1 MPLANVAGID
11 RSLTVANEMLGQ
23 VRDVGGCL
31 EHLLAT
37 YDRLVRGLLSTDVP
51 IPDSHDRLRAISSQ
65 IEDVSKRVQEMLILA
80 HEDREAEVYAALD
93 RAGAR
98 RKSPTA
104 AAPSLSGRP
113 TVMTPLSPASGQ
125 RSASVTVFS
134 ADRVSR
140 SPAPET
146 TTAPR

>member
-1 MPLANVAGID
+1 MCAICAQCAQFRTSRDWLDICGWIYDPLPPRRLALALRIWQSYQAPKTWRPSMPLANVAGID

-65 IEDVSKRVQEMLILA
+65 IEDVSKRVQEMLILVG
-80 HEDREAEVYAALD
+80 EDQHLLH
-93 RAGAR
+93 
-98 RKSPTA
+98 T
-104 AAPSLSGRP
+104 L
-113 TVMTPLSPASGQ
+113 
-125 RSASVTVFS
+125 
-134 ADRVSR
+134 AD
-140 SPAPET
+140 
-146 TTAPR
+146 

>member
-1 MPLANVAGID
+1 MPLVNVAGID
-11 RSLTVANEMLGQ
+11 RRLTAANEMLGQ

-31 EHLLAT
+31 EHLLAS
-37 YDRLVRGLLSTDVP
+37 YDRMVRGLLGADVP
-51 IPDSHDRLRAISSQ
+51 LPDPHGRLRAISSR

-80 HEDREAEVYAALD
+80 HEDRQAEVYAAFD
-93 RAGAR
+93 RAGAQ

-104 AAPSLSGRP
+104 AAPPLNRRP
-113 TVMTPLSPASGQ
+113 TVVTPLRPASGQ
-125 RSASVTVFS
+125 RFASVTVFS